1 MRTTNTQLMEADAMP
16 YFQRDANGTIVSLRS
31 DQDDVHTEFLAPTHP
46 DIISFLTTEK
56 QMSNDSKAK
65 ETLSESDQD
74 FARATEDLIHLLIQK
89 NIILFTELPVEVQ
102 AKMVGREKLRSNLQ
116 DSPYNFL
123 DNSGSI

>member
-1 MRTTNTQLMEADAMP
+1 MP